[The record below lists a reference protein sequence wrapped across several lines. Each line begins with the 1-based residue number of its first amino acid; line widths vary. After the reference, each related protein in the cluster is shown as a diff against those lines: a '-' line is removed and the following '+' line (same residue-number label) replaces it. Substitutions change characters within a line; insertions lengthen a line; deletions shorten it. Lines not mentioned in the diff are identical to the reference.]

1 MAISRAL
8 VHEPRLI
15 ICDEPTAALDSVS
28 GHKTLELLQESAVR
42 PDRCVIIVTHD
53 SRIYE
58 FADRIVQMDD
68 GRVVGQFDDPSQ
80 LSHA

>member
-1 MAISRAL
+1 
-8 VHEPRLI
+8 
-15 ICDEPTAALDSVS
+15 
-28 GHKTLELLQESAVR
+28 LELLQESAVR